1 MEKRLEGKVAV
12 VTGAGRGIARA
23 VAQQFAL
30 HGAKIV
36 CVDYGVDVD
45 GAEPRS
51 EIAEQTAAEIRAA
64 GGDAIGVFGDV
75 SNWAHG
81 ERMIQTALDTYG
93 KLDILVNVAGILRD
107 RMVFNM
113 NEDEWDDV
121 VRVHLKGT
129 FVTTHFASIY
139 WRQQRNGGRLINFT
153 SSAFTGAPGQP
164 NYSAA
169 KAGIV
174 GFTYS
179 CANALVRY
187 GVTANVIA
195 PGAATRMNADLAALR
210 AARTGAEPVPAE
222 NPEAAIGTERD
233 PANNAPCL
241 VYLASDEGA
250 NISGHIFSTAGYRI
264 ALWSKWGEEKAIY
277 SPGPWDYDHLFSI
290 FKSTLGAGLTPPESA
305 QVPGA
310 AARPA
315 GGAGA

>member
-12 VTGAGRGIARA
+12 ITGAGRGIARG
-23 VAQQFAL
+23 VAHHFGM
-30 HGAKIV
+30 HGAKVV
-36 CVDYGVDVD
+36 CVDYGVDVE
-45 GAEPRS
+45 GGNPRS
-51 EIAEQTAAEIRAA
+51 EIAEQTAAEIRAN
-64 GGDAIGVFGDV
+64 GGEAIGVFGDV

-81 ERMIQTALDTYG
+81 ERIIQQTLDTYG
-93 KLDILVNVAGILRD
+93 KLDILVNAAGILRE

-139 WRQQRNGGRLINFT
+139 WRQQRSGGRLLNFT
-153 SSAFTGAPGQP
+153 SNAFMGSPGQP
-164 NYSAA
+164 NYAAA

-187 GVTANVIA
+187 GVTANAIA
-195 PGAATRMNADLAALR
+195 PGAATRMTDRGLAAAGR
-210 AARTGAEPVPAE
+210 QREGSAAPSESAE
-222 NPEAAIGTERD
+222 GTERD

-277 SPGPWDYDHLFSI
+277 SPGAWDYDHLFNI
-290 FKSTLGAGLTPPESA
+290 FKGTLGAGITQLEAT
-305 QVPGA
+305 QPGQG
-310 AARPA
+310 
-315 GGAGA
+315 GGA